1 MLVDFDYFF
10 AQLEERRNPSLKDK
24 PVVVCVYSG
33 RTEESGAVST
43 ANYVARS
50 FGVKSGMPIFLAK
63 NKLGKTDAAFL
74 PVDYDFYEQVSEK
87 LMMILRSYA
96 DHFEQT
102 GIDEAYLDVS
112 QKVNGSFEQAAELAK
127 TIKDFIK
134 TQQELTC
141 SIGIGP
147 NRLVAKMAADIQK
160 PDGLTVVRF
169 EEAEHFLSPLPIGR
183 LVGVGAKTGE
193 KMQALGILTVGDL
206 AKCDTQKL
214 IEVFGKNLGTY
225 FHNASLG
232 IDDQPVQERGEA
244 ESISRIST
252 LKQDTRELP
261 IILDRVNQLCD
272 EIYDEATQ
280 RGLDFRSVG
289 IVVVM
294 TDLSVRSRSKTFENP
309 TNESELLKITVRELF
324 EKFLAESELGI
335 RRVGVKISNF
345 IKKTETQKQITS
357 YLEPA
362 GK

>member
-1 MLVDFDYFF
+1 
-10 AQLEERRNPSLKDK
+10 
-24 PVVVCVYSG
+24 
-33 RTEESGAVST
+33 
-43 ANYVARS
+43 
-50 FGVKSGMPIFLAK
+50 
-63 NKLGKTDAAFL
+63 
-74 PVDYDFYEQVSEK
+74 
-87 LMMILRSYA
+87 
-96 DHFEQT
+96 
-102 GIDEAYLDVS
+102 
-112 QKVNGSFEQAAELAK
+112 
-127 TIKDFIK
+127 
-134 TQQELTC
+134 
-141 SIGIGP
+141 
-147 NRLVAKMAADIQK
+147 MAADIKK

-232 IDDQPVQERGEA
+232 IDYQPVQERGEA

-345 IKKTETQKQITS
+345 VKKTETQKQITS
-357 YLEPA
+357 FLEPA